1 MRELSS
7 FWSDDGSM
15 EAVVIKCNSRFK
27 LNTSG
32 DKLEVKKVAY
42 LVEVYNEGQLTD
54 AKVFDCLEQACHHAE
69 DYVLNHAEEA

>member
-27 LNTSG
+27 LNTNG
-32 DKLEVKKVAY
+32 DQLEVKKAAY
-42 LVEVYNEGQLTD
+42 LVEVYNEGQLRE
-54 AKVFDCLEQACHHAE
+54 AQVFNDLEKAYHYAE
-69 DYVLNHAEEA
+69 EYVLNHAEET